1 MLSGRAR
8 ACGVFGVVALVAA
21 GLVGCGGGEPAGG
34 PTLAAKPSA
43 SSSSSD
49 AGGSDGGGASDGGG
63 ESSSRTANLPPENAV
78 LKAPDFKDYTG
89 IKYET
94 DQGAQETAKYF
105 VDAMYYGYATGDT
118 EPLKKV
124 VDSGQCENCQRVID
138 GIGRWREKSK
148 HISPADISE
157 DDIWVVESNDNF
169 TQVEYWYTVNDV
181 VVTEAGQSTE
191 TVKGERKASAFRLR
205 YLNGSWQVQEGV
217 WKGADD
223 VSQ

>member
-1 MLSGRAR
+1 MSGRAR
-8 ACGVFGVVALVAA
+8 ACGVLGVVVLVAA
-21 GLVGCGGGEPAGG
+21 GLVGCGRGEPADG
-34 PTLAAKPSA
+34 PTPAAQ
-43 SSSSSD
+43 SSSSPLSSNAGGSD
-49 AGGSDGGGASDGGG
+49 SGGGSDGGDEASG
-63 ESSSRTANLPPENAV
+63 RTQNLPPENAA

-124 VDSGQCENCQRVID
+124 VDSGQCENCKRVID
-138 GIGRWREKSK
+138 GIDRWREKPK

-169 TQVEYWYTVNDV
+169 AQVEYWYTVNDV

-191 TVKGERKASAFRLR
+191 TVKGERKASAFRFR